1 MTINE
6 AHKIC
11 REYYEISKPDE
22 EDDFLMT
29 EALGFLID
37 ETHDPRYMCE
47 LGGLYYERRRFD
59 LALKYYEMASE
70 YGDVSATV
78 GLGYIWYYGRTGERD
93 FEKAFKYYDKAR
105 RMGDVVAA
113 YKVADMYRNGYFV
126 EKDMDRYREIIEEM
140 YPQIKDATNLG
151 APLPEIFTRLAKI
164 RTEQGRTDEALH
176 LYDIARDFL
185 AQRIRW
191 NPFFGNLNIMKWMI
205 WDIYK
210 IRKFN
215 SVDFGFYDLYY
226 ILQKPARVRFTHY
239 KSISELEIHEVE
251 AVEEGGDIAV
261 RFDDH
266 WYHTVDDFFQKA
278 DLKGTLLTAL
288 YEELY
293 DFRLES

>member
-1 MTINE
+1 
-6 AHKIC
+6 
-11 REYYEISKPDE
+11 
-22 EDDFLMT
+22 
-29 EALGFLID
+29 
-37 ETHDPRYMCE
+37 
-47 LGGLYYERRRFD
+47 
-59 LALKYYEMASE
+59 
-70 YGDVSATV
+70 
-78 GLGYIWYYGRTGERD
+78 
-93 FEKAFKYYDKAR
+93 
-105 RMGDVVAA
+105 
-113 YKVADMYRNGYFV
+113 MYRNGYFV